1 MRKSIKLFGLMG
13 LTFGIA
19 SCGGSDGSSALGP
32 AAPTAAKTVASTPLN
47 VTMQFAQS
55 HVVPPE
61 GLQWTLGSTPV
72 TTKLHLVGNK
82 VALALV
88 KISQNDAVNPVI
100 EATTSAGS
108 LGTVTLA
115 PPSALGKTEAGG
127 PAFATDLWSADL
139 PASWMVPGVSLTVK
153 ASNYLASAAVKPE
166 VGADSSLTLRVL
178 PFYLFGANE
187 TNTQPLSV
195 AQNASA
201 QVKSELL
208 AKWPIAKLDL
218 AAHPAGAVIWDRI
231 VSGPRTVGSTKN
243 PAYVLTSMDQQQEG
257 YAVMNAVLGITS
269 KMRAANGEANTDSQ
283 YYAPILAIDTG
294 TGRYNDPDGG
304 LGGGGSGTGDYRYA
318 GVFFHEQGH
327 AYGLPHAGEAYTAGT
342 NPYVGGS
349 LKGSAWGYD
358 ADRKEFLG
366 PLVPANAKSFAN
378 CKTNRQLDANGA
390 CYKQDPMQGGSGDQ
404 AAGYLYAML
413 SDFNV
418 WRLMDWFEGTTTL
431 KADGTRA
438 YSGGRLFAEPT
449 GYSRWDSISQKRVM
463 LPADN
468 TVESALYGVNLNLP
482 VTRGVP
488 VYSIAIS
495 YSNAGT
501 PGASYIYPPVRY
513 AGNLIRTF
521 DPTSPTD
528 RSDFTVNTGKY
539 AWYCAGSGCDY
550 SVRVTYDDGSVIYR
564 VLKDGFRSWFK
575 PTVAPAATATDP
587 TNNDSFKTWVINVPG
602 TRAITRIEM
611 LDTPM
616 VWTGLPT
623 SPSVLLSR

>member
-13 LTFGIA
+13 LTIGIA

-218 AAHPAGAVIWDRI
+218 AAHRRLNEKSRLCPDLD
-231 VSGPRTVGSTKN
+231 GP
-243 PAYVLTSMDQQQEG
+243 
-257 YAVMNAVLGITS
+257 
-269 KMRAANGEANTDSQ
+269 
-283 YYAPILAIDTG
+283 
-294 TGRYNDPDGG
+294 
-304 LGGGGSGTGDYRYA
+304 
-318 GVFFHEQGH
+318 
-327 AYGLPHAGEAYTAGT
+327 TAGRLRC
-342 NPYVGGS
+342 YECRAGDHQQ
-349 LKGSAWGYD
+349 D
-358 ADRKEFLG
+358 ARCE
-366 PLVPANAKSFAN
+366 
-378 CKTNRQLDANGA
+378 
-390 CYKQDPMQGGSGDQ
+390 
-404 AAGYLYAML
+404 
-413 SDFNV
+413 
-418 WRLMDWFEGTTTL
+418 WRG
-431 KADGTRA
+431 
-438 YSGGRLFAEPT
+438 
-449 GYSRWDSISQKRVM
+449 Q
-463 LPADN
+463 
-468 TVESALYGVNLNLP
+468 YG
-482 VTRGVP
+482 
-488 VYSIAIS
+488 
-495 YSNAGT
+495 
-501 PGASYIYPPVRY
+501 
-513 AGNLIRTF
+513 
-521 DPTSPTD
+521 
-528 RSDFTVNTGKY
+528 
-539 AWYCAGSGCDY
+539 
-550 SVRVTYDDGSVIYR
+550 
-564 VLKDGFRSWFK
+564 
-575 PTVAPAATATDP
+575 
-587 TNNDSFKTWVINVPG
+587 
-602 TRAITRIEM
+602 
-611 LDTPM
+611 
-616 VWTGLPT
+616 
-623 SPSVLLSR
+623 